1 MNKKQTSS
9 TNPITLN
16 LLTATYGTNPLIPI
30 ELIAEQ
36 ILGLSIAT
44 AKRKASNFELPF
56 PTIRL
61 TNSQKSPY
69 VVHIQ
74 DLANFIDKIT
84 AEAKCNWGKFQFA
97 A

>member
-1 MNKKQTSS
+1 MNKKQTTP
-9 TNPITLN
+9 TNPITLS
-16 LLTATYGTNPLIPI
+16 LLTASYGTSPLIPI
-30 ELIAEQ
+30 ELIAEP

-56 PTIRL
+56 PTLRL

-69 VVHIQ
+69 FVHIQ
-74 DLANFIDKIT
+74 ELANYIDKIT
-84 AEAKCNWGKFQFA
+84 SEAQNNWGKFQFA